1 MPIWDR
7 WVQPMPDEPYLVVSD
22 LTAGYGGPP
31 IISGVCLEAR
41 PGAITAVVGPN
52 GAGKS
57 TLLKAIAGVIRPSG
71 GQIRVCGRDTT
82 SLTANKLVRAGMSY
96 VPQVA
101 NVFPSLTVLENLEMG
116 AYTRRSGVKARV
128 EELYQLF
135 PDLRTA
141 ARRPAKT
148 LSGGQRNMLAM
159 ARGLMSDPKVLLVD
173 EPTAGMAPKFETAVW
188 EHIIQ
193 VRQTGVAVV
202 VVEQNT
208 RRTLTHA
215 DWAYVL
221 VLGQNRLSGPPAQL
235 LEDKEVVELYI
246 GGGG

>member
-1 MPIWDR
+1 MS
-7 WVQPMPDEPYLVVSD
+7 PMSDEPYLVIND

-31 IISGVCLEAR
+31 IIDGISLEAR
-41 PGAITAVVGPN
+41 PGAITAIVGPN

-57 TLLKAIAGVIRPSG
+57 TLMKAIAGVVRPSRG
-71 GQIRVCGRDTT
+71 EIKVCGQVTT
-82 SLTANKLVRAGMSY
+82 GLSADKLVRHGMAY

-101 NVFPSLTVLENLEMG
+101 NVFPSLTVVENLEMG
-116 AYTRRSGVKARV
+116 AYNRKSGVRERI
-128 EELYQLF
+128 EELYELF
-135 PDLRTA
+135 PDLRPA
-141 ARRPAKT
+141 ARRPART

-173 EPTAGMAPKFETAVW
+173 EPTAGMAPKFEAAVW
-188 EHIIQ
+188 QHIVQI
-193 VRQTGVAVV
+193 RQTGVAVV

-221 VLGQNRLSGPPAQL
+221 VLGRNRLSGSPTQL
-235 LEDKEVVELYI
+235 LNDEEVVALYI
-246 GGGG
+246 GGGA

>member
-1 MPIWDR
+1 MS
-7 WVQPMPDEPYLVVSD
+7 DEPYLVINE

-31 IISGVCLEAR
+31 IIEGVSLEAR
-41 PGAITAVVGPN
+41 PGAITAIVGPN

-57 TLLKAIAGVIRPSG
+57 TLMKAIAGVVRPSSG
-71 GQIRVCGRDTT
+71 EVKVCGQVTT
-82 SLTANKLVRAGMSY
+82 GLTADKLVRRGMAY

-101 NVFPSLTVLENLEMG
+101 NVFPSLTVVENLEMG
-116 AYTRRSGVKARV
+116 GYNRKSGVRERI
-128 EELYQLF
+128 EELYELF
-135 PDLRTA
+135 PDLRPA
-141 ARRPAKT
+141 ARRPART

-173 EPTAGMAPKFETAVW
+173 EPTAGMAPKFEAAVW
-188 EHIIQ
+188 QHIIQ

-221 VLGQNRLSGPPAQL
+221 VLGRNRLSGSPTQL
-235 LEDKEVVELYI
+235 LNDEEVVALYI
-246 GGGG
+246 GGGA

>member
-1 MPIWDR
+1 MS
-7 WVQPMPDEPYLVVSD
+7 DEPYLVIND

-31 IISGVCLEAR
+31 IIEGISLQAR
-41 PGAITAVVGPN
+41 PGAITAIVGPN

-57 TLLKAIAGVIRPSG
+57 TLMKAIAGVIRPSG
-71 GQIRVCGRDTT
+71 GEITVCGQVTT
-82 SLTANKLVRAGMSY
+82 GLTADKLVRQGMAY

-116 AYTRRSGVKARV
+116 AYNRKSGVRQRI
-128 EELYQLF
+128 EELYELF
-135 PDLRTA
+135 PDLRPA
-141 ARRPAKT
+141 ARRPART

-188 EHIIQ
+188 QHIVQI
-193 VRQTGVAVV
+193 RQTGVAVV

-221 VLGQNRLSGPPAQL
+221 VLGRNRLSGSPAQL
-235 LEDKEVVELYI
+235 LNNEEVVALYI
-246 GGGG
+246 GGGA

>member
-1 MPIWDR
+1 MS
-7 WVQPMPDEPYLVVSD
+7 DEPYLVIND

-31 IISGVCLEAR
+31 IIEGISLEAR
-41 PGAITAVVGPN
+41 PGAITAIVGPN

-57 TLLKAIAGVIRPSG
+57 TLMKAIAGVVRPSSG
-71 GQIRVCGRDTT
+71 EVQVCGQVTT
-82 SLTANKLVRAGMSY
+82 GLTADKLVRHGMAY

-101 NVFPSLTVLENLEMG
+101 NVFPSLTVVENLEMG
-116 AYTRRSGVKARV
+116 AYNRKSGVRERI
-128 EELYQLF
+128 EELYELF
-135 PDLRTA
+135 PDLRPA
-141 ARRPAKT
+141 ARRPART

-173 EPTAGMAPKFETAVW
+173 EPTAGMAPKFEAAVW
-188 EHIIQ
+188 QHIVQ

-221 VLGQNRLSGPPAQL
+221 VLGRNRLSGSPTQL
-235 LEDKEVVELYI
+235 LNDEEVVALYI
-246 GGGG
+246 GGGA

>member
-1 MPIWDR
+1 MS
-7 WVQPMPDEPYLVVSD
+7 DEPYLVIND

-31 IISGVCLEAR
+31 IIEEISLEAR
-41 PGAITAVVGPN
+41 PGAITAIVGPN

-57 TLLKAIAGVIRPSG
+57 TLMKAIAGVVRPSSG
-71 GQIRVCGRDTT
+71 EVKVCGQVTT
-82 SLTANKLVRAGMSY
+82 GLTADKLVRRGMAY

-101 NVFPSLTVLENLEMG
+101 NVFPSLTVVENLEMG
-116 AYTRRSGVKARV
+116 AYNRKSGVRERI
-128 EELYQLF
+128 EELYKLF
-135 PDLRTA
+135 PDLRPA
-141 ARRPAKT
+141 ARRPART

-173 EPTAGMAPKFETAVW
+173 EPTAGMAPKFEAAVW
-188 EHIIQ
+188 QHIVQ

-221 VLGQNRLSGPPAQL
+221 VLGRNRLSGSPTQL
-235 LEDKEVVELYI
+235 LNDEEVVALYI
-246 GGGG
+246 GGGA